1 MTATTSA
8 PKSDSKQRT
17 ERARPGQSSPKLAYL
32 PIIFLAFAIGV
43 PLLIIVIYSF
53 LEKPSQGTGVKWVF
67 TTENYRDLFIQQKLD
82 GTTAFDTRYVKVL
95 WTSFTYSLI
104 TTVVTL
110 ILSVPVAMWIATR
123 DVRRRTLLVALVTLP
138 FWISIL
144 IRTYGMR
151 QIIADEGPIGK
162 FLGLFN
168 IEWSILYS
176 PPATILGLIYV
187 FLPFMI
193 LPIYA
198 SAERFDFH
206 LAEAAYD
213 LGAKKLTV
221 VRKIILPSIRPGII
235 SGIALVF
242 IPALGSF
249 LQSDMLGGGKTN
261 MVANVIA
268 NNFGQARNWPFGSAL
283 AVLLIVLTLLFIL
296 IIQGVSQRR
305 GDKVE
310 LV

>member
-1 MTATTSA
+1 MTAATA
-8 PKSDSKQRT
+8 PTKKPVQ
-17 ERARPGQSSPKLAYL
+17 RARPGQSSPKLAYL

-67 TTENYRDLFIQQKLD
+67 TTENYKALFVQEKLD
-82 GTTAFDTRYVKVL
+82 GTTAFDTRYIKVL
-95 WTSFTYSLI
+95 WTSFYYSLV

-110 ILSVPVAMWIATR
+110 VFSIPAAMWIATR
-123 DVRRRTLLVALVTLP
+123 EARKRTLLVALVTLP

-144 IRTYGMR
+144 IRTYGIR

-162 FLGLFN
+162 FLAMFD
-168 IEWSILYS
+168 ISWSILYS
-176 PPATILGLIYV
+176 PAATILGLIYV

-198 SAERFDFH
+198 SAERFDFR

-213 LGAKKLTV
+213 LGAKRMTV
-221 VRKIILPSIRPGII
+221 VRRIILPSIRPGII
-235 SGIALVF
+235 SGVALVF

-283 AVLLIVLTLLFIL
+283 AVLLIILTLVFVL
-296 IIQGVSQRR
+296 IIQGIAQRR

>member
-1 MTATTSA
+1 MTAVTTP
-8 PKSDSKQRT
+8 PKKQAQRG
-17 ERARPGQSSPKLAYL
+17 RPGQSSPKLAYL
-32 PIIFLAFAIGV
+32 PIIFLTFAIGV
-43 PLLIIVIYSF
+43 PLLIIVVYSF

-67 TTENYRDLFIQQKLD
+67 TLENYKALFIQEKLD
-82 GTTAFDTRYVKVL
+82 GTTALDTRYIKVL
-95 WTSFTYSLI
+95 WTSFYYSVI

-110 ILSVPVAMWIATR
+110 VLSIPVAMWIATR
-123 DVRRRTLLVALVTLP
+123 DARKRNLLVALVTLP

-151 QIIADEGPIGK
+151 QIVADEGPIGK

-168 IEWSILYS
+168 IEFSILYS

-198 SAERFDFH
+198 SAERFDFR

-213 LGAKKLTV
+213 LGAKRMTV
-221 VRKIILPSIRPGII
+221 VRRVILPSIRPGVI

-283 AVLLIVLTLLFIL
+283 AVLLIVLTLLFVL
-296 IIQGVSQRR
+296 IIQGAAQRR

>member
-1 MTATTSA
+1 MTAVNTPTKK
-8 PKSDSKQRT
+8 PVT
-17 ERARPGQSSPKLAYL
+17 RARPGQSSPKLAYL
-32 PIIFLAFAIGV
+32 PIIFLAFAIGI
-43 PLLIIVIYSF
+43 PLLIIVVYSF

-67 TTENYRDLFIQQKLD
+67 TTENYRALFIQEKLD
-82 GTTAFDTRYVKVL
+82 GTTAFDTRYIKVL
-95 WTSFTYSLI
+95 WTSFYYSLI

-110 ILSVPVAMWIATR
+110 VFSVPVAMWIATR
-123 DVRRRTLLVALVTLP
+123 EARKRTLLVALVTLP

-162 FLGLFN
+162 FLGLFD
-168 IEWSILYS
+168 ISWSILYS

-198 SAERFDFH
+198 SAERFDFR

-213 LGAKKLTV
+213 LGAKRMTV
-221 VRKIILPSIRPGII
+221 VRRIILPSIRPGVI
-235 SGIALVF
+235 SGVALVF

-283 AVLLIVLTLLFIL
+283 AVLLIILTLLFVL
-296 IIQGVSQRR
+296 IIQGIAQRR

>member
-1 MTATTSA
+1 MTATTT
-8 PKSDSKQRT
+8 PMKKPVK
-17 ERARPGQSSPKLAYL
+17 RARPGQSSPKLAYL

-43 PLLIIVIYSF
+43 PLLIIVVYSF

-67 TTENYRDLFIQQKLD
+67 TTENYKALFIQEKLD
-82 GTTAFDTRYVKVL
+82 GTTAFDTRYIKVL
-95 WTSFTYSLI
+95 WTSFYYSLI

-110 ILSVPVAMWIATR
+110 VLSIPVAMWIATR
-123 DVRRRTLLVALVTLP
+123 EARKRTLLVALVTLP

-162 FLGLFN
+162 FLGLFD
-168 IEWSILYS
+168 ISWSILYS

-198 SAERFDFH
+198 SAERFDFR

-213 LGAKKLTV
+213 LGAKRMTV
-221 VRKIILPSIRPGII
+221 VRRVILPSIRPGII
-235 SGIALVF
+235 SGVALVF

-283 AVLLIVLTLLFIL
+283 AVLLIILTLLFVL
-296 IIQGVSQRR
+296 IIQGIAQRR

>member
-1 MTATTSA
+1 MTAVTTP
-8 PKSDSKQRT
+8 PKKQAQRG
-17 ERARPGQSSPKLAYL
+17 RPGQSSPKLAYL

-43 PLLIIVIYSF
+43 PLLIIVVYSF

-67 TTENYRDLFIQQKLD
+67 TLENYKALFIQEKLD
-82 GTTAFDTRYVKVL
+82 GTTALDTRYIKVL
-95 WTSFTYSLI
+95 WTSFYYSLL

-110 ILSVPVAMWIATR
+110 VLSIPVAMWIATR
-123 DVRRRTLLVALVTLP
+123 DARKRNLLVALVTLP

-151 QIIADEGPIGK
+151 QIVADEGPIGK
-162 FLGLFN
+162 FLGIFN

-198 SAERFDFH
+198 SAERFDFR
-206 LAEAAYD
+206 LAEASYD
-213 LGAKKLTV
+213 LGAKRMTV
-221 VRKIILPSIRPGII
+221 VRRVILPSIRPGVI

-283 AVLLIVLTLLFIL
+283 AVLLIVLTLLFVL
-296 IIQGVSQRR
+296 IMQGAAQRR

>member
-1 MTATTSA
+1 MTAVATP
-8 PKSDSKQRT
+8 PKKQAQRG
-17 ERARPGQSSPKLAYL
+17 RPGQSSPKLAYL
-32 PIIFLAFAIGV
+32 PIIFLAFAIGI

-67 TTENYRDLFIQQKLD
+67 TTENYKALFIQEKLD
-82 GTTAFDTRYVKVL
+82 GTTALDTRYIKVL
-95 WTSFTYSLI
+95 WTSFYYSLI

-110 ILSVPVAMWIATR
+110 VLSIPVAMWIATR
-123 DVRRRTLLVALVTLP
+123 DAKKRNLLVALVTLP

-168 IEWSILYS
+168 IDWSILYS
-176 PPATILGLIYV
+176 PSATILGLIYV

-198 SAERFDFH
+198 SAERFDFR

-213 LGAKKLTV
+213 LGAKRMTV
-221 VRKIILPSIRPGII
+221 VRRVILPSIRPGVI

-283 AVLLIVLTLLFIL
+283 AVLLIVLTLLFVL
-296 IIQGVSQRR
+296 VIQGAAQRR

-310 LV
+310 IV

>member
-1 MTATTSA
+1 MTAVTTP
-8 PKSDSKQRT
+8 PKKQAQRG
-17 ERARPGQSSPKLAYL
+17 RPGQSSPKLAYL

-43 PLLIIVIYSF
+43 PLLIIVVYSF

-67 TTENYRDLFIQQKLD
+67 TLENYKALFIQEKLD
-82 GTTAFDTRYVKVL
+82 GTTALDTRYIKVL
-95 WTSFTYSLI
+95 WTSFYYSLL

-110 ILSVPVAMWIATR
+110 VLSIPVAMWIATR
-123 DVRRRTLLVALVTLP
+123 DARKRNLLVALVTLP

-151 QIIADEGPIGK
+151 QIVADEGPIGK
-162 FLGLFN
+162 FLGIFN

-198 SAERFDFH
+198 SAERFDFQ

-213 LGAKKLTV
+213 LGAKRMTV
-221 VRKIILPSIRPGII
+221 VRRVILPSIRPGVI

-283 AVLLIVLTLLFIL
+283 AVLLIVLTLLFVL
-296 IIQGVSQRR
+296 IMQGAAQRR

>member
-1 MTATTSA
+1 MSGKRVNKAR
-8 PKSDSKQRT
+8 QQ
-17 ERARPGQSSPKLAYL
+17 ARPGQASPTLAYPTVL
-32 PIIFLAFAIGV
+32 FLAFAIGL
-43 PLLIIVIYSF
+43 PLLIIVVYSF
-53 LEKPSQGTGVKWVF
+53 LSKPSQGTGVKWVF
-67 TTENYRDLFIQQKLD
+67 NTDSYKALFIQEKLD
-82 GTTAFDTRYVKVL
+82 GTTSFDVRYVKVL
-95 WTSFTYSLI
+95 WNSFIYSVI
-104 TTVVTL
+104 TTVITL
-110 ILSVPVAMWIATR
+110 VLSIPIAMWIATR
-123 DVRRRTLLVALVTLP
+123 DAVKRNLLVALVTLP

-144 IRTYGMR
+144 IRTYGIR

-162 FLGLFN
+162 FLNMFN
-168 IEWSILYS
+168 IDFSILYT
-176 PPATILGLIYV
+176 PIATNLGLVYV

-198 SAERFDFH
+198 SAEKFDFR

-213 LGAKKLTV
+213 LGAKRMTV
-221 VRKIILPSIRPGII
+221 LRKVVLPSIRPGII
-235 SGIALVF
+235 SGVALVF

-268 NNFGQARNWPFGSAL
+268 NNFGQARNWPFGSSL
-283 AVLLIVLTLLFIL
+283 AVLLILLTLIFVLV
-296 IIQGVSQRR
+296 IQAVAKRS

>member
-1 MTATTSA
+1 MTAVTTP
-8 PKSDSKQRT
+8 PKKTAQRG
-17 ERARPGQSSPKLAYL
+17 RPGQSSPKLAYL
-32 PIIFLAFAIGV
+32 PIIFLGFAIGI
-43 PLLIIVIYSF
+43 PLLIIIVYSF

-67 TTENYRDLFIQQKLD
+67 TLENYKALFIQEKLD
-82 GTTAFDTRYVKVL
+82 GTTALDTRYIKVL
-95 WTSFTYSLI
+95 WTSFYYSVI

-110 ILSVPVAMWIATR
+110 FLSIPVAMWIATR
-123 DVRRRTLLVALVTLP
+123 DARKRNLLVALVTLP

-162 FLGLFN
+162 FLGIFD
-168 IEWSILYS
+168 ISFSILYT
-176 PPATILGLIYV
+176 PTATVLGLIYV

-198 SAERFDFH
+198 SAERFDFR

-213 LGAKKLTV
+213 LGAKRMTV
-221 VRKIILPSIRPGII
+221 VRRVILPSIRPGVI

-283 AVLLIVLTLLFIL
+283 AVLLIVLTLLFVL
-296 IIQGVSQRR
+296 IMQGAAQRR

>member
-1 MTATTSA
+1 MTAVTTP
-8 PKSDSKQRT
+8 PKKQEQRG
-17 ERARPGQSSPKLAYL
+17 RPGQSSPKLAYL

-43 PLLIIVIYSF
+43 PLLIIVVYSF

-67 TTENYRDLFIQQKLD
+67 TLENYKALFIQEKLD
-82 GTTAFDTRYVKVL
+82 GTTALDTRYIKVL
-95 WTSFTYSLI
+95 WTSFYYSLL

-110 ILSVPVAMWIATR
+110 VLSIPVAMWIATR
-123 DVRRRTLLVALVTLP
+123 DARKRNLLVALVTLP

-151 QIIADEGPIGK
+151 QIVADEGPIGK
-162 FLGLFN
+162 FLGIFN

-198 SAERFDFH
+198 SAERFDFR

-213 LGAKKLTV
+213 LGAKRMTV
-221 VRKIILPSIRPGII
+221 VRRVILPSIRPGVI

-283 AVLLIVLTLLFIL
+283 AVLLIVLTLLFVL
-296 IIQGVSQRR
+296 IMQGAAQRR

>member
-1 MTATTSA
+1 MTAVTTP
-8 PKSDSKQRT
+8 PKKQAQRG
-17 ERARPGQSSPKLAYL
+17 RPGQSSPKLAYL

-43 PLLIIVIYSF
+43 PLLIIVVYSF

-67 TTENYRDLFIQQKLD
+67 TLENYKALFIQEKLD
-82 GTTAFDTRYVKVL
+82 GTTALDTRYIKVL
-95 WTSFTYSLI
+95 WTSFYYSLL

-110 ILSVPVAMWIATR
+110 VLSIPVAMWIATR
-123 DVRRRTLLVALVTLP
+123 DARKRNLLVALVTLP

-151 QIIADEGPIGK
+151 QIVADEGPIGK
-162 FLGLFN
+162 FLGIFN

-198 SAERFDFH
+198 SAERFDFR

-213 LGAKKLTV
+213 LGAKRMTV
-221 VRKIILPSIRPGII
+221 VRRVILPSIRPGVI

-283 AVLLIVLTLLFIL
+283 AVLLIVLTLLCVLIL
-296 IIQGVSQRR
+296 QGAAQRR

>member
-82 GTTAFDTRYVKVL
+82 GTTTFDTRYVKVL

-104 TTVVTL
+104 TTLVTL
-110 ILSVPVAMWIATR
+110 VLSIPVAMWIATR
-123 DVRRRTLLVALVTLP
+123 AAHRRTLLVALVTLP

-198 SAERFDFH
+198 SAERFDFR

-213 LGAKKLTV
+213 LGAKKMTV
-221 VRKIILPSIRPGII
+221 VRKIVLPSIRPGII
-235 SGIALVF
+235 SGVALVF

-283 AVLLIVLTLLFIL
+283 AVLLIVLTLLFVL
-296 IIQGVSQRR
+296 IIQGISKRR

>member
-8 PKSDSKQRT
+8 PKSDSKQR
-17 ERARPGQSSPKLAYL
+17 ENRARPGQSSPKLAYL

-67 TTENYRDLFIQQKLD
+67 TTENYKALFIQQKLD
-82 GTTAFDTRYVKVL
+82 GTTALDTRYIKVL

-104 TTVVTL
+104 TTIVTL

-123 DVRRRTLLVALVTLP
+123 DARKRNLLVAGVTLP

-168 IEWSILYS
+168 IDWSILYA

-198 SAERFDFH
+198 SAERFDFR

-213 LGAKKLTV
+213 LGAKKMTV

-283 AVLLIVLTLLFIL
+283 AVLLIVLTLLFVL
-296 IIQGVSQRR
+296 IIQGISQRR

>member
-1 MTATTSA
+1 MTAVTTP
-8 PKSDSKQRT
+8 PKKPAQRG
-17 ERARPGQSSPKLAYL
+17 RPGQSSPKLAYL

-43 PLLIIVIYSF
+43 PLLIIVVYSF

-67 TTENYRDLFIQQKLD
+67 TLENYKALFIQEKLD
-82 GTTAFDTRYVKVL
+82 GTTALDTRYIKVL
-95 WTSFTYSLI
+95 WTSFYYSLL

-110 ILSVPVAMWIATR
+110 VLSIPVAMWIATR
-123 DVRRRTLLVALVTLP
+123 EPRYRNLLVALVTLP

-151 QIIADEGPIGK
+151 QIVADEGPIGR
-162 FLGLFN
+162 FLDIFS

-198 SAERFDFH
+198 SAERFDFR

-213 LGAKKLTV
+213 LGAKRMTV
-221 VRKIILPSIRPGII
+221 VRRVILPSIRPGVI

-283 AVLLIVLTLLFIL
+283 AVLLIVLTLLFVL
-296 IIQGVSQRR
+296 VMQGVAQRR

>member
-1 MTATTSA
+1 MTATTSSA
-8 PKSDSKQRT
+8 PARRKKSVK
-17 ERARPGQSSPKLAYL
+17 RARPGQSSPKLAYL

-43 PLLIIVIYSF
+43 PLLIIVVYSF

-67 TTENYRDLFIQQKLD
+67 TTENYKALFIQQKLD
-82 GTTAFDTRYVKVL
+82 GTTALDTRYIKVL

-104 TTVVTL
+104 TTIVTL
-110 ILSVPVAMWIATR
+110 ILSIPVAMWIATR
-123 DVRRRTLLVALVTLP
+123 DARRRTLLVALVTLP

-144 IRTYGMR
+144 IRTYGIR

-168 IEWSILYS
+168 IDWSILYS

-198 SAERFDFH
+198 SAERFDFR

-213 LGAKKLTV
+213 LGAKRGTV
-221 VRKIILPSIRPGII
+221 VRRIILPAIRPGII
-235 SGIALVF
+235 SGVALVF

-296 IIQGVSQRR
+296 IIQGISQQR

>member
-1 MTATTSA
+1 MTAVTTP
-8 PKSDSKQRT
+8 PKKQTQRG
-17 ERARPGQSSPKLAYL
+17 RPGQSSPKLAYL

-43 PLLIIVIYSF
+43 PLLIIVVYSF

-67 TTENYRDLFIQQKLD
+67 TLENYKALFIQQKLD
-82 GTTAFDTRYVKVL
+82 GTTALDTRYIKVL
-95 WTSFTYSLI
+95 WTSFYYSLL

-110 ILSVPVAMWIATR
+110 VLSIPVAMWIATR
-123 DVRRRTLLVALVTLP
+123 DARKRNLLVALVTLP

-151 QIIADEGPIGK
+151 QIVADEGPIGK
-162 FLGLFN
+162 FLGIFN

-198 SAERFDFH
+198 SAERFDFR

-213 LGAKKLTV
+213 LGAKRMTV
-221 VRKIILPSIRPGII
+221 VRRIILPSIRPGVI

-283 AVLLIVLTLLFIL
+283 AVLLIVLTLLFVL
-296 IIQGVSQRR
+296 IMQGAAQRR

>member
-1 MTATTSA
+1 MTAVTTP
-8 PKSDSKQRT
+8 PKKQAQRG
-17 ERARPGQSSPKLAYL
+17 RPGQSSPKLAYL

-43 PLLIIVIYSF
+43 PLLIIVVYSF

-67 TTENYRDLFIQQKLD
+67 TLENYKALFIQEKLD
-82 GTTAFDTRYVKVL
+82 GTTALDTRYIKVL
-95 WTSFTYSLI
+95 WTSFYYSLL

-110 ILSVPVAMWIATR
+110 VLSIPVAMWIATR
-123 DVRRRTLLVALVTLP
+123 DARKRNLLVALVTLP

-151 QIIADEGPIGK
+151 QIVADEGPIGK
-162 FLGLFN
+162 FLGIFN
-168 IEWSILYS
+168 VEWSILYS

-198 SAERFDFH
+198 SAERFDFR

-213 LGAKKLTV
+213 LGAKRMTV
-221 VRKIILPSIRPGII
+221 VRRIILPSIRPGVI

-283 AVLLIVLTLLFIL
+283 AVLLIVLTLLFVL
-296 IIQGVSQRR
+296 IMQGAAQRR

>member
-1 MTATTSA
+1 MTAKTSA

-32 PIIFLAFAIGV
+32 PVIFLAFAIGI
-43 PLLIIVIYSF
+43 PLLIIVVYSF

-82 GTTAFDTRYVKVL
+82 GTTTFDTRYVKVL

-123 DVRRRTLLVALVTLP
+123 DARRRTLLVALVTLP

-198 SAERFDFH
+198 SAERFDFR

-261 MVANVIA
+261 MVANIIA

>member
-1 MTATTSA
+1 MTAVTT
-8 PKSDSKQRT
+8 PTKKSVQRG
-17 ERARPGQSSPKLAYL
+17 RPGQSSPKLAYL
-32 PIIFLAFAIGV
+32 PIVFLAFAIGI
-43 PLLIIVIYSF
+43 PLLIIFVYSF

-67 TTENYRDLFIQQKLD
+67 TTENYRALFIQEKLD
-82 GTTAFDTRYVKVL
+82 GTTAFDTRYIKVL
-95 WTSFTYSLI
+95 WTSFYYSMI

-110 ILSVPVAMWIATR
+110 VLSIPVAMWIATR
-123 DVRRRTLLVALVTLP
+123 DARKRTLLVALVTLP

-151 QIIADEGPIGK
+151 QIIADEGPIGR
-162 FLGLFN
+162 FLGIFN
-168 IEWSILYS
+168 IEWSMLYS

-198 SAERFDFH
+198 SAERFDFR

-213 LGAKKLTV
+213 LGAKRMTV
-221 VRKIILPSIRPGII
+221 VRRIILPSIRPGVI

-283 AVLLIVLTLLFIL
+283 AVLLIVLTLLLVL
-296 IIQGVSQRR
+296 IMQGAAQRR

>member
-1 MTATTSA
+1 MTAVTTP
-8 PKSDSKQRT
+8 PKKQAQRG
-17 ERARPGQSSPKLAYL
+17 RPGQSSPKLAYL

-43 PLLIIVIYSF
+43 PLLIIVVYSF

-67 TTENYRDLFIQQKLD
+67 TLENYKALFIQQKLD
-82 GTTAFDTRYVKVL
+82 GTTALDTRYIKVL
-95 WTSFTYSLI
+95 WTSFYYSLL

-110 ILSVPVAMWIATR
+110 VLSIPVAMWIATR
-123 DVRRRTLLVALVTLP
+123 DARKRNLLVALVTLP

-151 QIIADEGPIGK
+151 QIVADEGPIGK

-176 PPATILGLIYV
+176 PPATIIGLIYV

-198 SAERFDFH
+198 SAERFDFR

-213 LGAKKLTV
+213 LGAKRMTV
-221 VRKIILPSIRPGII
+221 VRRIILPSIRPGVI

-283 AVLLIVLTLLFIL
+283 AVLLIVLTLLFVL
-296 IIQGVSQRR
+296 LMQGAAQRR

>member
-32 PIIFLAFAIGV
+32 PIIFLAFAIGI

-82 GTTAFDTRYVKVL
+82 GTTTFDTRYVKVL

-123 DVRRRTLLVALVTLP
+123 DARRRTLLVALVTLP

-198 SAERFDFH
+198 SAERFDFR

>member
-1 MTATTSA
+1 MSGKRSLKKGR
-8 PKSDSKQRT
+8 PQ
-17 ERARPGQSSPKLAYL
+17 ARPGQSSPTLAYPTVL
-32 PIIFLAFAIGV
+32 FLAFTIGL
-43 PLLIIVIYSF
+43 PLVIIIVYSF
-53 LEKPSQGTGVKWVF
+53 LSKPSQGTGVKWVF
-67 TTENYRDLFIQQKLD
+67 NTDSYRALFIQEKLD
-82 GTTAFDTRYVKVL
+82 GTTSFDMRYLKVL
-95 WTSFTYSLI
+95 WNSFIYSTI
-104 TTVVTL
+104 TTIVSLV
-110 ILSVPVAMWIATR
+110 LSIPIAMWIATR
-123 DVRRRTLLVALVTLP
+123 DAVKRNLLVALVTLP

-144 IRTYGMR
+144 IRTYGIR

-162 FLGLFN
+162 FLNFFN
-168 IEWSILYS
+168 IEWSILYT
-176 PPATILGLIYV
+176 PIATNLGLVYV

-198 SAERFDFH
+198 SAEKFDFR

-213 LGAKKLTV
+213 LGAKRMTV
-221 VRKIILPSIRPGII
+221 LRKIVLPSIRPGII
-235 SGIALVF
+235 SGVALVF

-283 AVLLIVLTLLFIL
+283 AMLLILLTLIFVLA
-296 IIQGVSQRR
+296 IQAFAKRKGE
-305 GDKVE
+305 KVE

>member
-1 MTATTSA
+1 MTAVTAPPKKSA
-8 PKSDSKQRT
+8 QRG
-17 ERARPGQSSPKLAYL
+17 RPGQSSPKLAYL
-32 PIIFLAFAIGV
+32 PIIFLTFAIGI
-43 PLLIIVIYSF
+43 PLLIIFVYSF

-67 TTENYRDLFIQQKLD
+67 TTENYKALFIQQKLD
-82 GTTAFDTRYVKVL
+82 GTTALDTRYLKVL
-95 WTSFTYSLI
+95 WTSFYFSAI
-104 TTVVTL
+104 TTVATL
-110 ILSVPVAMWIATR
+110 TLAIPTAMWIATR
-123 DVRRRTLLVALVTLP
+123 DARKRNLLVALVTLP

-151 QIIADEGPIGK
+151 QIIADQGPIGR

-198 SAERFDFH
+198 SAERFDFR

-213 LGAKKLTV
+213 LGAKRMTV
-221 VRKIILPSIRPGII
+221 VRRVVLPSIRPGVI

-283 AVLLIVLTLLFIL
+283 AVLLIVLTLLFVL
-296 IIQGVSQRR
+296 IMQGAAQRR
-305 GDKVE
+305 GGKVE

>member
-1 MTATTSA
+1 MTAVTTP
-8 PKSDSKQRT
+8 PKKQAQRG
-17 ERARPGQSSPKLAYL
+17 RPGQSSPKLAYL
-32 PIIFLAFAIGV
+32 PIIFLAFAIGI
-43 PLLIIVIYSF
+43 PLLIIIVYSF

-67 TTENYRDLFIQQKLD
+67 TLENYKALFIQEKLD
-82 GTTAFDTRYVKVL
+82 GTTSLDTRYIKVL
-95 WTSFTYSLI
+95 WTSFYYSLI

-110 ILSVPVAMWIATR
+110 ILSIPVAMWIATR
-123 DVRRRTLLVALVTLP
+123 DSRKRNLLVALVTLP

-151 QIIADEGPIGK
+151 QIVADEGPIGR

-168 IEWSILYS
+168 IEFSILYS
-176 PPATILGLIYV
+176 PPATIIGLIYV

-198 SAERFDFH
+198 SAERFDFR

-213 LGAKKLTV
+213 LGAKRMTV
-221 VRKIILPSIRPGII
+221 VRRIILPSIRPGVI

-283 AVLLIVLTLLFIL
+283 AVLLILLTLLFVL
-296 IIQGVSQRR
+296 IMQGAAQRR

>member
-1 MTATTSA
+1 MTAVTTP
-8 PKSDSKQRT
+8 PKKQAQRG
-17 ERARPGQSSPKLAYL
+17 RPGQSSPKLAYL
-32 PIIFLAFAIGV
+32 PILFLAFAIGI
-43 PLLIIVIYSF
+43 PLVIIVIYSF

-67 TTENYRDLFIQQKLD
+67 TLENYKALFIQEKLD
-82 GTTAFDTRYVKVL
+82 GTTAIDTRYIKVL
-95 WTSFTYSLI
+95 WASFYYSVI

-110 ILSVPVAMWIATR
+110 ALSIPTAMWIATR
-123 DVRRRTLLVALVTLP
+123 DARKRNLLVALVTLP

-162 FLGLFN
+162 FLAIFDVSF
-168 IEWSILYS
+168 SILYT
-176 PPATILGLIYV
+176 PTATILGLIYV

-198 SAERFDFH
+198 SAERFDFR

-213 LGAKKLTV
+213 LGAKRMTV
-221 VRKIILPSIRPGII
+221 VRRVILPSIRPGII

-283 AVLLIVLTLLFIL
+283 AVLLIVLTLLFVL
-296 IIQGVSQRR
+296 IMQGVAQRR

>member
-1 MTATTSA
+1 MTAVTTP
-8 PKSDSKQRT
+8 PKKQSQRG
-17 ERARPGQSSPKLAYL
+17 RPGQSSPKLAYL

-43 PLLIIVIYSF
+43 PLLIIVVYSF

-67 TTENYRDLFIQQKLD
+67 TLENYKALFIQEKLD
-82 GTTAFDTRYVKVL
+82 GTTALDTRYIKVL
-95 WTSFTYSLI
+95 WTSFYYSLL

-110 ILSVPVAMWIATR
+110 VLSIPVAMWIATR
-123 DVRRRTLLVALVTLP
+123 DARKRNLLVALVTLP

-151 QIIADEGPIGK
+151 QIVADEGPIGK
-162 FLGLFN
+162 FLGIFN

-198 SAERFDFH
+198 SAERFDFR

-213 LGAKKLTV
+213 LGAKRMTV
-221 VRKIILPSIRPGII
+221 VRRVILPSIRPGVI

-283 AVLLIVLTLLFIL
+283 AVLLIVLTLLFVL
-296 IIQGVSQRR
+296 IMQGAAQRR

>member
-1 MTATTSA
+1 MTAVTT
-8 PKSDSKQRT
+8 PTKKPVK
-17 ERARPGQSSPKLAYL
+17 RARPGQSSPKLAYL
-32 PIIFLAFAIGV
+32 PIIFLAFAIGI
-43 PLLIIVIYSF
+43 PLLIIVVYSF

-67 TTENYRDLFIQQKLD
+67 TTENYKALFIQEKLD
-82 GTTAFDTRYVKVL
+82 GTTAFDTRYIKVL
-95 WTSFTYSLI
+95 WTSFYYSLL
-104 TTVVTL
+104 TTIVTL
-110 ILSVPVAMWIATR
+110 VFSIPVAMWIATR
-123 DVRRRTLLVALVTLP
+123 EARKRTLLVALVTLP

-144 IRTYGMR
+144 IRTYGIR

-162 FLGLFN
+162 FLGLFD
-168 IEWSILYS
+168 ISWSILYS
-176 PPATILGLIYV
+176 PSATILGLIYV

-198 SAERFDFH
+198 SAERFDFR

-213 LGAKKLTV
+213 LGAKRMTV
-221 VRKIILPSIRPGII
+221 VRRIILPSIRPGII
-235 SGIALVF
+235 SGVALVF

-283 AVLLIVLTLLFIL
+283 AVLLIILTLLFVL
-296 IIQGVSQRR
+296 IIQGIAQRR

>member
-1 MTATTSA
+1 MTAVTAT
-8 PKSDSKQRT
+8 PKKPEQRG
-17 ERARPGQSSPKLAYL
+17 RPGQSSPKVAYL
-32 PIIFLAFAIGV
+32 PIIFLAFAIGI
-43 PLLIIVIYSF
+43 PLLIIFVYSF

-67 TTENYRDLFIQQKLD
+67 TTENYQALFIQQKLD
-82 GTTAFDTRYVKVL
+82 GTTALDTRYLKVL
-95 WTSFTYSLI
+95 WTSFYFSVI

-110 ILSVPVAMWIATR
+110 ALAIPTAMWIATR
-123 DVRRRTLLVALVTLP
+123 DARKRNLLVALVTLP

-151 QIIADEGPIGK
+151 QIIADEGPIGR
-162 FLGLFN
+162 FLGIFN

-176 PPATILGLIYV
+176 PPATVLGLIYV

-198 SAERFDFH
+198 SAERFDFR

-213 LGAKKLTV
+213 LGAKRMAV
-221 VRKIILPSIRPGII
+221 VRRVILPSIRPGVI

-283 AVLLIVLTLLFIL
+283 AVLLIVLTLLFVL
-296 IIQGVSQRR
+296 IMQGAAQRR
-305 GDKVE
+305 GGKVE

>member
-1 MTATTSA
+1 MTAVTTP
-8 PKSDSKQRT
+8 PKKQAQRG
-17 ERARPGQSSPKLAYL
+17 RPGQSSPKLAYL

-43 PLLIIVIYSF
+43 PLLIIVVYSF

-67 TTENYRDLFIQQKLD
+67 TLENYKALFIQEKLD
-82 GTTAFDTRYVKVL
+82 GTTALDTRYIKVL
-95 WTSFTYSLI
+95 WTSFYYSLL

-110 ILSVPVAMWIATR
+110 VLSIPVAMWIATR
-123 DVRRRTLLVALVTLP
+123 DARKRNLLVALVTLP

-151 QIIADEGPIGK
+151 QIVADEGPIGK
-162 FLGLFN
+162 FLGIFN

-198 SAERFDFH
+198 SAERFDFR

-213 LGAKKLTV
+213 LGAKRMTV
-221 VRKIILPSIRPGII
+221 VRRIILPSIRPGVI

-283 AVLLIVLTLLFIL
+283 AVLLILLTLLFVL
-296 IIQGVSQRR
+296 IMQGAAQRR

>member
-1 MTATTSA
+1 MTAVTTP
-8 PKSDSKQRT
+8 PKKQAQRG
-17 ERARPGQSSPKLAYL
+17 RPGQSSPKLAYL

-43 PLLIIVIYSF
+43 PLLIIVVYSF

-67 TTENYRDLFIQQKLD
+67 TLENYKALFIQEKLD
-82 GTTAFDTRYVKVL
+82 GTTALDTRYIKVL
-95 WTSFTYSLI
+95 WTSFYYSLL
-104 TTVVTL
+104 TTIVTL
-110 ILSVPVAMWIATR
+110 VLSIPVAMWIATR
-123 DVRRRTLLVALVTLP
+123 DARKRNLLVALVTLP

-151 QIIADEGPIGK
+151 QIVADEGPIGK
-162 FLGLFN
+162 FLGIFN

-198 SAERFDFH
+198 SAERFDFR

-213 LGAKKLTV
+213 LGAKRMTV
-221 VRKIILPSIRPGII
+221 VRRVILPSIRPGVI

-283 AVLLIVLTLLFIL
+283 AVLLIVLTLLFVL
-296 IIQGVSQRR
+296 IMQGAAQRR

>member
-8 PKSDSKQRT
+8 PKSDSRQRT

-32 PIIFLAFAIGV
+32 PVIFLAFAIGV

-110 ILSVPVAMWIATR
+110 ILSIPVAMWIATR
-123 DVRRRTLLVALVTLP
+123 AAHRRTLLVALVTLP

-193 LPIYA
+193 LQIYA
-198 SAERFDFH
+198 SAERFDFR

-213 LGAKKLTV
+213 LGARKMTV
-221 VRKIILPSIRPGII
+221 VRKIVLPSIRPGII

-296 IIQGVSQRR
+296 IIQGISQRR

>member
-1 MTATTSA
+1 MTAVTTP
-8 PKSDSKQRT
+8 PKKQAQRG
-17 ERARPGQSSPKLAYL
+17 RPGQSSPKLAYL
-32 PIIFLAFAIGV
+32 PILFLAFAIGI
-43 PLLIIVIYSF
+43 PLVIIVIYSF

-67 TTENYRDLFIQQKLD
+67 TLENYKALFIQEKLD
-82 GTTAFDTRYVKVL
+82 GTTAIDTRYIKVL
-95 WTSFTYSLI
+95 WASFYYSVI

-110 ILSVPVAMWIATR
+110 ALSIPTAMWIATR
-123 DVRRRTLLVALVTLP
+123 DARKRNLLVALVTLP

-162 FLGLFN
+162 FLAIFD
-168 IEWSILYS
+168 ISFSILYT
-176 PPATILGLIYV
+176 PTATILGLIYV

-198 SAERFDFH
+198 SAERFDFR

-213 LGAKKLTV
+213 LGAKRMTV
-221 VRKIILPSIRPGII
+221 VRRVILPSIRPGII

-283 AVLLIVLTLLFIL
+283 AVLLIVLTLLFVL
-296 IIQGVSQRR
+296 IMQGVAQRR

>member
-1 MTATTSA
+1 MTAVTT
-8 PKSDSKQRT
+8 PPTKQAQRG
-17 ERARPGQSSPKLAYL
+17 RPGQSSPKLAYL

-43 PLLIIVIYSF
+43 PLLIIVVYSF

-67 TTENYRDLFIQQKLD
+67 TLENYKALFIQEKLD
-82 GTTAFDTRYVKVL
+82 GTTALDTRYIKVL
-95 WTSFTYSLI
+95 WTSFYYSLL

-110 ILSVPVAMWIATR
+110 VLSIPVAMWIATR
-123 DVRRRTLLVALVTLP
+123 DARKRNLLVALVTLP

-151 QIIADEGPIGK
+151 QIVADEGPIGK
-162 FLGLFN
+162 FLGIFN

-198 SAERFDFH
+198 SAERFDFR

-213 LGAKKLTV
+213 LGAKRMTV
-221 VRKIILPSIRPGII
+221 VRRIILPSIRPGVI

-283 AVLLIVLTLLFIL
+283 AVLLIVLTLLFVL
-296 IIQGVSQRR
+296 IMQGAAQRR

>member
-1 MTATTSA
+1 MTAVTA
-8 PKSDSKQRT
+8 PPKKPAQRG
-17 ERARPGQSSPKLAYL
+17 RPGQSSPRVAYL

-43 PLLIIVIYSF
+43 PLLIILVYSF

-67 TTENYRDLFIQQKLD
+67 TTENYKALFIQQKLD
-82 GTTAFDTRYVKVL
+82 GTTALDTRYLKVL
-95 WTSFTYSLI
+95 WTSFYFSAI
-104 TTVVTL
+104 TTLATL
-110 ILSVPVAMWIATR
+110 TLAIPTAMWIATR
-123 DVRRRTLLVALVTLP
+123 DARKRNLLVALVTLP

-198 SAERFDFH
+198 SAERFDFR

-213 LGAKKLTV
+213 LGAKRTTV
-221 VRKIILPSIRPGII
+221 VRRVILPSIRPGVI

-283 AVLLIVLTLLFIL
+283 AVLLIVLTLLFVL
-296 IIQGVSQRR
+296 IMQGAAQHR
-305 GDKVE
+305 GGKVE

>member
-1 MTATTSA
+1 MTAVTTP
-8 PKSDSKQRT
+8 PKKQGQRG
-17 ERARPGQSSPKLAYL
+17 RPGQSSPKLAYL
-32 PIIFLAFAIGV
+32 PIIFLAFAIGI
-43 PLLIIVIYSF
+43 PLLIIVVYSF

-67 TTENYRDLFIQQKLD
+67 TLENYKALFIQEKLD
-82 GTTAFDTRYVKVL
+82 GTTALDTRYIQVL
-95 WTSFTYSLI
+95 WTSFYYSVI

-110 ILSVPVAMWIATR
+110 VLSIPVAMWIATR
-123 DVRRRTLLVALVTLP
+123 DARKRNLLVALVTLP

-198 SAERFDFH
+198 SAERFDFR

-213 LGAKKLTV
+213 LGAKRMTV
-221 VRKIILPSIRPGII
+221 VRRVILPSIRPGVI

-283 AVLLIVLTLLFIL
+283 AVLLIVLTLLFVL
-296 IIQGVSQRR
+296 IMQGAAQRR

>member
-1 MTATTSA
+1 MTAVATP
-8 PKSDSKQRT
+8 PKKQAQRG
-17 ERARPGQSSPKLAYL
+17 RPGQSSPKLAYL
-32 PIIFLAFAIGV
+32 PIIFLAFAIGI
-43 PLLIIVIYSF
+43 PLLIIVVYSF

-67 TTENYRDLFIQQKLD
+67 TLENYKALFIQEKLD
-82 GTTAFDTRYVKVL
+82 GTTALDTRYIKVL
-95 WTSFTYSLI
+95 WASFYYSVI

-110 ILSVPVAMWIATR
+110 ALSIPVAMWIATR
-123 DVRRRTLLVALVTLP
+123 DARKRNLLVALVTLP
-138 FWISIL
+138 FWISNL
-144 IRTYGMR
+144 IRTYGML

-162 FLGLFN
+162 FLDIFN
-168 IEWSILYS
+168 IEFSILYS

-198 SAERFDFH
+198 SAERFDFR

-213 LGAKKLTV
+213 LGAKRMTV
-221 VRKIILPSIRPGII
+221 VRRIILPSIRPGVI

-283 AVLLIVLTLLFIL
+283 AVLLIVLTLLLVL
-296 IIQGVSQRR
+296 IMQGAAQRR

>member
-1 MTATTSA
+1 MTAVTA
-8 PKSDSKQRT
+8 PPKKPAQRG
-17 ERARPGQSSPKLAYL
+17 RPGQSSPKLAYL
-32 PIIFLAFAIGV
+32 PIIFLTFAIGV
-43 PLLIIVIYSF
+43 PLLIILVYSF

-67 TTENYRDLFIQQKLD
+67 TTENYKALFIQQKLD
-82 GTTAFDTRYVKVL
+82 GTTALDTRYLKVL
-95 WTSFTYSLI
+95 WTSFYFSAI
-104 TTVVTL
+104 TTLATL
-110 ILSVPVAMWIATR
+110 TLAIPTAMWIATR
-123 DVRRRTLLVALVTLP
+123 DARKRNLLVALVTLP

-198 SAERFDFH
+198 SAERFDFR

-213 LGAKKLTV
+213 LGAKRTTV
-221 VRKIILPSIRPGII
+221 VRRVILPSIRPGVI

-283 AVLLIVLTLLFIL
+283 AVLLIVLTLLFVL
-296 IIQGVSQRR
+296 IMQGAAQRR
-305 GDKVE
+305 GGKVE

>member
-1 MTATTSA
+1 MTAVTA
-8 PKSDSKQRT
+8 PPKKPVQRG
-17 ERARPGQSSPKLAYL
+17 RPGQSSPKVAYL
-32 PIIFLAFAIGV
+32 PIIFLTFAIGV
-43 PLLIIVIYSF
+43 PLLIIFVYSF

-67 TTENYRDLFIQQKLD
+67 TTENYKALFIQQKLD
-82 GTTAFDTRYVKVL
+82 GTTALDTRYLKVL
-95 WTSFTYSLI
+95 WTSFYFSVI
-104 TTVVTL
+104 TTVATL
-110 ILSVPVAMWIATR
+110 TLAIPTAMWIATR
-123 DVRRRTLLVALVTLP
+123 DARKRNLLVALVTLP

-198 SAERFDFH
+198 SAERFDFR

-213 LGAKKLTV
+213 LGAKRMTV
-221 VRKIILPSIRPGII
+221 VRRVILPSIRPGVI

-283 AVLLIVLTLLFIL
+283 AVLLIVLTLLFVL
-296 IIQGVSQRR
+296 IMQGAAQRR
-305 GDKVE
+305 GGKVE